1 MSGTVNVRR
10 LFGGRAVWGWYLLLV
25 GPVALG
31 AFDTRLMTPLALPG
45 YVALTIGSAF
55 GSRLFPTL
63 ELWVF
68 WGPLLV
74 GAYFVSVALAAASHA
89 VRETFVAFK

>member
-1 MSGTVNVRR
+1 MSEAVNVRR
-10 LFGGRAVWGWYLLLV
+10 LFLGRAVWGWYLLLV

-45 YVALTIGSAF
+45 YLALTVGSAF
-55 GSRLFPTL
+55 GSYLFPTL

-68 WGPLLV
+68 WVPLFV
-74 GAYFVSVALAAASHA
+74 GAYVVSVVLAAAYRA